1 MDPIQIILAPETLEA
16 LKVVNAVSLFDKW
29 LPVGAAIGG
38 AFIGGVVSYLPNR
51 WLEKHKRG
59 LEVDAVRNALVT
71 EIKSI
76 VAIVQERAYVELM
89 DEVIALLIEK
99 GGKQRY
105 SVRVPEHYTRVYQ
118 AQVSRIGLLDPS
130 LATQIITF
138 YQLLDSV
145 VQDVSPGG
153 IVADLG
159 GDLSMFRKI
168 KNIFGTA
175 MDLAQQIIS
184 DDDARRSNSAS
195 DTTFRPVCMFLKKKR
210 YFRRNPIAQTSPN
223 SPASPRQVFSQPG
236 SPPPTKSTF

>member
-1 MDPIQIILAPETLEA
+1 MDPTQIILAPETLEA
-16 LKVVNAVSLFDKW
+16 LKAVNAVSLFDKW

-59 LEVDAVRNALVT
+59 LEVDAVRNALIT

-76 VAIVQERAYVELM
+76 VAIVQERAYVALM
-89 DEVIALLIEK
+89 DEAIAQLIEK

-159 GDLSMFRKI
+159 GDLTMFRKI
-168 KNIFGTA
+168 KNIFQAA

-184 DDDARRSNSAS
+184 EDDARRSNSAS
-195 DTTFRPVCMFLKKKR
+195 DSTFRRVSSFLTKKR
-210 YFRRNPIAQTSPN
+210 YFRRNPTAKSTPKC
-223 SPASPRQVFSQPG
+223 PASPRQAFSEP
-236 SPPPTKSTF
+236 SSTPPTKSTF